1 MVTSVTVDSP
11 SSATTDPGWLLVWD
25 GFEPLRERDVE
36 SSMTIG
42 NGYFGTRGS
51 VEEGSRVS
59 VPGTLIAGVYAAVP
73 ETGQIPE
80 LVVAPNWLL
89 FTVWVEGE
97 KLSLDSGHIL
107 MHRRT
112 LDMRRGIL
120 VRDWLH
126 QDRNGRQTSFRSLR
140 FASLADRHAAGM
152 QVWVT
157 PQNYSGR
164 IRVESGIDGD
174 VANAD
179 GPVTGGRL
187 KYLTPLISQ
196 ARNGSGIVF
205 AMQTKETRPRFSAI
219 TIAMAATTSIG
230 TGGSETLDPAAKRG
244 VETSSLKA
252 VETLEWD
259 ARIGVTYQLDKLVS
273 MWTSRDEG
281 SGRASMSNVLAS
293 KILASKVLAM
303 PGGDGSGEHTAP
315 LAALPEGLGPLG
327 QLAVQNAATHVDR
340 LESAGVGSVESNS
353 NAAWEGVW
361 HDAEVEI
368 DRAVWAQ
375 HAIRFAMYHLIIA
388 ANPEDEHVSIS
399 ARTLSGPAY
408 KGHVFWDTEIFM
420 LPFFVFTNPRAA
432 RSLLMY
438 RYWTLSGARGKARA
452 HGYRGALYAWESAD
466 LGTEATPPEV
476 ALPTGGVIKILS
488 GMEEQHISADIPYAV
503 WQYWRATA
511 DDDFVKDYGAEI
523 VLECARFWSS
533 RVEEG
538 QDGKFHIRNVIGPD
552 EYHESVDDDA
562 FTNAMAAWT
571 LEFALQVTDWMRGSD
586 RGSWTK
592 LARRIR
598 HEESEEERWREIARL
613 MYTGLDEQTGLIEQF
628 QGFFKLEQIDLTAFE
643 QRVAPMDILLGRERI
658 QRSQVVKQADVLM
671 LFHLLPD
678 RYPKE
683 IMDKN
688 FQYYGPRTGHGSS
701 LSPATHAIVA
711 ARLGYTS
718 SALGLFKLAAAIDL
732 GNAMGNSSGGIH
744 GASCGG
750 LWQAVLLGFAGMRLG
765 ETQISF
771 DPNLPPEWPGL
782 RANLIYR
789 GQPLIV
795 RIEGEKIEIS
805 TESAGQ
811 PVRIAIGP
819 ADGFVSRERPLVASR
834 QTGTWRLTDDGEKG
848 PASAG

>member
-1 MVTSVTVDSP
+1 MVTSVTAESP
-11 SSATTDPGWLLVWD
+11 LGVTTDPGWFLVWD
-25 GFEPLRERDVE
+25 GFDPFRERDVE
-36 SSMTIG
+36 SSMTVG

-89 FTVWVEGE
+89 FTVSVEGE
-97 KLSLDSGHIL
+97 KLHLDSAEIL
-107 MHRRT
+107 MHKRT

-140 FASLADRHAAGM
+140 FASLADRQAAGL

-164 IRVESGIDGD
+164 IKVESGIDGD

-179 GPVTGGRL
+179 GPVTGGKL
-187 KYLTPLISQ
+187 KYLTPLMSL
-196 ARNGSGIVF
+196 ARDGSGIVF
-205 AMQTKETRPRFSAI
+205 AMQTRETRSRFSAI
-219 TIAMAATTSIG
+219 TIAMAATTHIV
-230 TGGSETLDPAAKRG
+230 TDASETIEVAAKRG

-259 ARIGVTYQLDKLVS
+259 ARIGVTYRLDKLVS
-273 MWTSRDEG
+273 MCTSRDERP
-281 SGRASMSNVLAS
+281 GRASISKVVASKVVASNVLA
-293 KILASKVLAM
+293 AT
-303 PGGDGSGEHTAP
+303 GDGSNEDLAP
-315 LAALPEGLGPLG
+315 PADSPEGLGPLAQITLQDAG
-327 QLAVQNAATHVDR
+327 THLDR
-340 LESAGVGSVESNS
+340 LESTGVGSMESNS
-353 NAAWEGVW
+353 KAAWEALW
-361 HDAEVEI
+361 QDAEVEI
-368 DRAVWAQ
+368 DRSVWAQ

-452 HGYRGALYAWESAD
+452 AGYRGALYAWESAD
-466 LGTEATPPEV
+466 VGTEATPTEV
-476 ALPTGGVIKILS
+476 VLPTGDVIKILS
-488 GMEEQHISADIPYAV
+488 GVEEQHISADIPYAV

-511 DDDFVKDYGAEI
+511 DDGFVKDYGAEI

-538 QDGKFHIRNVIGPD
+538 PDGKFHIRNVIGPD

-562 FTNAMAAWT
+562 FTNVMAAWT
-571 LEFALQVTDWMRGSD
+571 LEFALQVADWIRGSD
-586 RGSWTK
+586 RGSWMK
-592 LARRIR
+592 LASRIR

-613 MYTGLDEQTGLIEQF
+613 MYTGLDQQTGLIEQC
-628 QGFFKLEQIDLTAFE
+628 QGFFKLEQLDLSAFE
-643 QRVAPMDILLGRERI
+643 PRVAPMDILLGRERI

-671 LFHLLPD
+671 IFHLLPD

-683 IMDKN
+683 VMDKN
-688 FQYYGPRTGHGSS
+688 FLYYEPRTGHGSS
-701 LSPATHAIVA
+701 LSPATHALIA
-711 ARLGYTS
+711 ARLGYSS
-718 SALGLFKLAAAIDL
+718 SALRLFKLAADIDL

-750 LWQAVLLGFAGMRLG
+750 LWQAVLLGFAGMRLSDDKL
-765 ETQISF
+765 SF
-771 DPNLPPEWPGL
+771 DPHLPPEWPGL
-782 RANLIYR
+782 RAALVYR
-789 GQPLIV
+789 GRRLAV
-795 RIEGEKIEIS
+795 RVDGEQIEIS
-805 TESAGQ
+805 MKSAGD
-811 PVRIAIGP
+811 PIRIGIGS
-819 ADGFVSRERPLVASR
+819 ADGFLSREQPLVARR
-834 QTGTWRLTDDGEKG
+834 QAGMWELIDDGNRG
-848 PASAG
+848 PDPAG

>member
-11 SSATTDPGWLLVWD
+11 SSVTTDPGWLLVWD
-25 GFEPLRERDVE
+25 GFDPLRERDVE

-89 FTVWVEGE
+89 FTVSVEGE
-97 KLSLDSGHIL
+97 KLSLDSGHTL

-140 FASLADRHAAGM
+140 FASLADRHSAGM

-164 IRVESGIDGD
+164 IKVESGIDGD

-196 ARNGSGIVF
+196 ARDGSGIVF

-219 TIAMAATTSIG
+219 TIAMAATTSIE
-230 TGGSETLDPAAKRG
+230 TGGSETLDPAPRRG

-259 ARIGVTYQLDKLVS
+259 ARIGVTYRLDKLVS
-273 MWTSRDEG
+273 MWTSRDER
-281 SGRASMSNVLAS
+281 SGRASMS
-293 KILASKVLAM
+293 KILAAS
-303 PGGDGSGEHTAP
+303 GGDGSGEPSAP
-315 LAALPEGLGPLG
+315 LAALPEGVGPRG
-327 QLAVQNAATHVDR
+327 QLAVQNAATHVNR
-340 LESAGVGSVESNS
+340 LESAGAGSVESNS
-353 NAAWEGVW
+353 RAAWEAVW

-368 DRAVWAQ
+368 DRSVWAQ

-388 ANPEDEHVSIS
+388 ANPEDEYVSIS

-452 HGYRGALYAWESAD
+452 HGYRGALFAWESAD
-466 LGTEATPPEV
+466 LGTEATPTEV
-476 ALPTGGVIKILS
+476 VLPTGDVIKILS

-562 FTNAMAAWT
+562 FTNTMAAWT
-571 LEFALQVTDWMRGSD
+571 LEFALQVTDWMRDSD

-598 HEESEEERWREIARL
+598 HKESEEERWREIARL
-613 MYTGLDEQTGLIEQF
+613 MYTGLDEQTGLIEQC

-658 QRSQVVKQADVLM
+658 QHSQVVKQADVLM

-701 LSPATHAIVA
+701 LSPATHALVA

-765 ETQISF
+765 ETQLSF

-782 RANLIYR
+782 RATLIYR
-789 GQPLIV
+789 GQRLIV
-795 RIEGEKIEIS
+795 RIEGEQIEIS

-811 PVRIAIGP
+811 PVRIAVGP
-819 ADGFVSRERPLVASR
+819 VDGFVSRERPLVASR

-848 PASAG
+848 PAAAG